1 MDRFETDVMDELMAD
16 EAEGPTRQAMDQ
28 YDEYDETDAGDEWD
42 AGDEGDEFLG
52 RLLGGIGQVAGG
64 LLGGGGAG
72 FDEGDEFETDEYD
85 EGDEFELDAGDDV
98 DTGDEVDAMDEAV
111 ADAMDAADGDE
122 FFRRLGRIARTVGR
136 GIGSAARVVGP
147 IASMIPIPQA
157 QLIGRLANVAG
168 RLLADG
174 ADEFE
179 AFDEMVD
186 GLDEDAIDAA
196 GAPIDDDP
204 LCGGGAGLDLARDDV
219 EVLLRGRDPAFGS
232 PLVDGE
238 AGEVCQHGERR
249 LIFAAPVRRAAVHGV
264 AQAIRTATR
273 RQGAPAARAVARAVR
288 ATRRIVQRRRMP
300 ARTAARVVQRVAQ
313 QVARRPQTV
322 RRLARPLVP
331 AARRAT
337 PRGQAAQV
345 VARTVAPV
353 ARRVAASTP
362 ALRRTPAP
370 AGRYGYGVHSATCAH
385 CGARRLRLRGPVT
398 ITIRSR

>member
-196 GAPIDDDP
+196 APV
-204 LCGGGAGLDLARDDV
+204 LAGMVLRRALPAVAR
-219 EVLLRGRDPAFGS
+219 A
-232 PLVDGE
+232 
-238 AGEVCQHGERR
+238 
-249 LIFAAPVRRAAVHGV
+249 AAPVRRAAVHGV